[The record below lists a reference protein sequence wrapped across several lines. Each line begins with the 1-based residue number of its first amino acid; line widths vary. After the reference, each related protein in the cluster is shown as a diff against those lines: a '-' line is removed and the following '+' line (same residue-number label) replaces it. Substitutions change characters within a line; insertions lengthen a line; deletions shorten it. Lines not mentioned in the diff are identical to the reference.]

1 MNKYTIRRIMVIII
15 LILATIGAVK
25 AVNAIGE
32 FMNEDFACKTAVT
45 LNVTYGDTVTELAEQ
60 QIVSGNCVGYQ
71 SLVAYIINQVG
82 DDLQSGDIINIPL
95 HK

>member
-1 MNKYTIRRIMVIII
+1 MNKYIIRRIMVIII

-25 AVNAIGE
+25 AVNAIAE

-45 LNVTYGDTVTELAEQ
+45 LTVAYGDTITELAEQ

-71 SLVAYIINQVG
+71 SLVAYMVNEFGSELQFG
-82 DDLQSGDIINIPL
+82 DKINIPL